1 LPPTRTRPRLTL
13 HSQTVPARLDQLE
26 SVCRLVDLG
35 ARSAGFD
42 DRTSYACQL
51 AITEACENIVLH
63 GYRVPG
69 AGDIRVTTRS
79 RPGELTVDL
88 VDSAPPFNP
97 TLPEVEEKWVETDPP
112 VGGRGLVIIRRVM
125 DEVRY
130 QRRGHRNYLRLRKRS
145 QSRNV

>member
-1 LPPTRTRPRLTL
+1 LPPTKTRPRLTL

-26 SVCRLVDLG
+26 AVCQLVDLG
-35 ARSAGFD
+35 ARSSGFD

-51 AITEACENIVLH
+51 AVTEACENIVKH
-63 GYRVPG
+63 GYREPG

-97 TLPEVEEKWVETDPP
+97 TTAMPDDDWEAADPP
-112 VGGRGLVIIRRVM
+112 VGGRGLLIIRRVM
-125 DEVRY
+125 DDIRY
-130 QRRGHRNYLRLRKRS
+130 ERRGHRNHLRLRKRLLTPAD
-145 QSRNV
+145 